1 MNHRFALTAVAV
13 ALASTLGSQTGAE
26 PGVVY
31 TDAANDIASGLATAG
46 GTLDLLSMEVS
57 NTASDIVFKLTVNGD
72 LNGTDWGKFMIGIA
86 AGGAASSNG
95 NGWGRPINMDSSVG
109 GMTSWFGSWVDGGGG
124 AENRG
129 FSAGSWGLTGATYN
143 GNFGGY
149 SFAGNQITY
158 TSRSPRLG
166 FLREALS
173 TLMPTRRV
181 AAAATARSTHS
192 RIPTRASPTGA
203 TRTHPIRP
211 TESSRTPLCQHQACS
226 RSSDS
231 RGFPA
236 AVARARRDGTRL
248 RNGQVRNIQTL
259 V

>member
-129 FSAGSWGLTGATYN
+129 FSAGSWGLTGATYS

-158 TSRSPRLG
+158 TVSLASLG
-166 FLREALS
+166 LS
-173 TLMPTRRV
+173 EG
-181 AAAATARSTHS
+181 STFNFD
-192 RIPTRASPTGA
+192 AY
-203 TRTHPIRP
+203 
-211 TESSRTPLCQHQACS
+211 SSGGGG
-226 RSSDS
+226 SDS
-231 RGFPA
+231 AIDALANPNASVANWGDSYTSNSSNGIFSYTVVPAPGVLALLGLAGLSRG
-236 AVARARRDGTRL
+236 RRSRKA
-248 RNGQVRNIQTL
+248 
-259 V
+259 